1 MTERFAL
8 AAKDHKHQQA
18 ITSTQM
24 QNTKTSFVSMGVGM
38 AVAEDVSYLFPLTSF
53 LFKQRHRRR
62 TDSRI
67 PPIPSFIFVTTKCNN
82 MASNAGGHH
91 AGANNY
97 SKLEIQNLLHLME
110 GILPIGPDDWNE
122 VLMRH
127 SILFPYH

>member
-38 AVAEDVSYLFPLTSF
+38 AVAENVSYLFPLT
-53 LFKQRHRRR
+53 LLKQRHRRR
-62 TDSRI
+62 TNSRI
-67 PPIPSFIFVTTKCNN
+67 PPIPSFIFVTTKRNN
-82 MASNAGGHH
+82 MASNAGGRR

-97 SKLEIQNLLHLME
+97 SKLEIQSLLDLLME